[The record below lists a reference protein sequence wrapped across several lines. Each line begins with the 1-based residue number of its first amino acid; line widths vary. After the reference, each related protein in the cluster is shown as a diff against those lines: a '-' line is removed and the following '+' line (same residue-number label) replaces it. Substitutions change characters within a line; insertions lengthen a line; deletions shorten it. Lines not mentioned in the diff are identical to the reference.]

1 MDNIQLEKWNLLK
14 REIARLFFI
23 GVGVFLFILFFQP
36 FPLETLDYNNRLLY
50 VTGFGFITFLL
61 GFIVLVLVQTFFSKW
76 FKSITW
82 ESMPPLILNVSLL
95 ILTVTAYSFYII
107 YVGNTS
113 LTFYITFKIFLV
125 CLLPIIILGI
135 LYKNKSLEMIIDILR
150 KQNKVYLSK
159 IKELEKNGEDEKVEI
174 VSENKYEN
182 FYVRYKDIIAIKSA
196 DNYIKFYFMKNDI
209 VEMKIIRN
217 TLKSIDL
224 QLIKRREFIRC
235 HRTSIVNV
243 RYVNKL
249 VKNYTGYVLKI
260 NELEENIPVSRQYL
274 ILVKEVLSEL

>member
-249 VKNYTGYVLKI
+249 VKNYTGYVLEI